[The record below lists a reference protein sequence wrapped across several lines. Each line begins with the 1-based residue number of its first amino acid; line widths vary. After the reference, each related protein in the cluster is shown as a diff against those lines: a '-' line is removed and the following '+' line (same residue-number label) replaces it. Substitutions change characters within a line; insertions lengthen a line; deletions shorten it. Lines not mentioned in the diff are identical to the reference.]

1 MGMVPSKNEV
11 IELGAQFAL
20 PVVIVT
26 SVDHYTAKEYPD
38 FVHFVY
44 VDKGPI
50 EPTMR
55 LLKKFNR
62 AIFSHTR
69 LWLSFTCITK
79 KPVFFIITDRI
90 FAGDYRLFIRA
101 TVFRNTNA

>member
-1 MGMVPSKNEV
+1 MHLAAETSTIKGRGRDDAITDRWGWFPSKNEV

-62 AIFSHTR
+62 AIF
-69 LWLSFTCITK
+69 
-79 KPVFFIITDRI
+79 
-90 FAGDYRLFIRA
+90 
-101 TVFRNTNA
+101 

>member
-1 MGMVPSKNEV
+1 MRLLIDGDGSPVKNEV

-62 AIFSHTR
+62 AIFLVTQDYGLAS
-69 LWLSFTCITK
+69 LVLPK
-79 KPVFFIITDRI
+79 KPVFFIITGQNICR
-90 FAGDYRLFIRA
+90 RLSTFY
-101 TVFRNTNA
+101 